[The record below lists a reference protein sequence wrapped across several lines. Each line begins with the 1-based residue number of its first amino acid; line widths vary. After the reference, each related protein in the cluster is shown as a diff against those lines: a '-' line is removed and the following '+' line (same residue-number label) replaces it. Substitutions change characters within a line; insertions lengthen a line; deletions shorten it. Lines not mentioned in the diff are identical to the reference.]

1 MIQAKL
7 PYNYLETYL
16 TSVQA
21 KGRLTFSLEE
31 IKAAFDI
38 SDKSIEQSIYRLK
51 TKKQVAQ
58 LRKGFYAIIP
68 PQYSKQGML
77 PAHLFIDDLMQYLH
91 RRYYV
96 ALLSAAALHGAAH
109 QQPMEY
115 FVVTEKPALRN
126 IHTSKLKLNFFV
138 KKEWQD
144 AYIESIKTD
153 SGYIKVSSPELTALD
168 LLYYIEHIGINRAV
182 TVIKELK
189 ETIKPTRL
197 SRLAKVYPQ
206 TAAIQRL
213 GYILE
218 QLNDPQL
225 AAALWNVIKEKVFF
239 AVPLYPG
246 NAKNKLT
253 STKWKIIENVHIE
266 ADL

>member
-1 MIQAKL
+1 MLEVKL

-21 KGRLTFSLEE
+21 RGRLTFSLEE
-31 IKAAFDI
+31 VKAEFGI
-38 SDKSIEQSIYRLK
+38 SDKAINQSIYRLK
-51 TKKQVAQ
+51 TKKQVVQ

-68 PQYSKQGML
+68 PTYSKQGIL
-77 PAHLFIDDLMQYLH
+77 PANLFIDDLMQYLH

-115 FVVTEKPALRN
+115 FAITEKPALRN
-126 IHTSKLKLNFFV
+126 IHTPKLKLNFFV
-138 KKEWQD
+138 KKEWD
-144 AYIESIKTD
+144 DTYVDSIKTD
-153 SGYIKVSSPELTALD
+153 AGYIKVSSPELTAFD
-168 LLYYIEHIGINRAV
+168 LLYYIESIGINRAV

-189 ETIKPTRL
+189 ETIKPSKL
-197 SRLAKVYPQ
+197 SRLAKAYPLV
-206 TAAIQRL
+206 AAIQRL

-218 QLNDPQL
+218 QLNDATL
-225 AAALWNVIKEKVFF
+225 ANALWNVIKDKKLF
-239 AVPLYPG
+239 AVHLYPG
-246 NAKNKLT
+246 SAKNTLPN
-253 STKWKIIENVHIE
+253 TKWKIIENVHIE